1 MNQRYRNIFKTT
13 VVFAFAVLGTWN
25 SVYFQVES
33 GQLEV
38 TRLDYKN
45 NWDSVL
51 VQQVETVPSF
61 ILRSSY
67 AEYHG

>member
-1 MNQRYRNIFKTT
+1 ML
-13 VVFAFAVLGTWN
+13 AFAVLGTWN

-33 GQLEV
+33 SQPEV

-61 ILRSSY
+61 
-67 AEYHG
+67 